1 MTYLYIYYNGVLH
14 PVLRNSASKMCRFA
28 TCFALKTVFY
38 NAQKR
43 YQKTSFSM
51 SDLPSVLNKK
61 RVAKVNENVF
71 KKVRYVIQICH
82 LFLSLCTPLRTPLKT
97 MNHNVAALPVM
108 AADTN
113 KTNTY
118 GT

>member
-1 MTYLYIYYNGVLH
+1 
-14 PVLRNSASKMCRFA
+14 
-28 TCFALKTVFY
+28 
-38 NAQKR
+38 
-43 YQKTSFSM
+43 M

-82 LFLSLCTPLRTPLKT
+82 LFLSLCTPLDTLLKT
-97 MNHNVAALPVM
+97 MNHNVAALPVL
-108 AADTN
+108 AADTY

>member
-1 MTYLYIYYNGVLH
+1 
-14 PVLRNSASKMCRFA
+14 
-28 TCFALKTVFY
+28 
-38 NAQKR
+38 
-43 YQKTSFSM
+43 M
-51 SDLPSVLNKK
+51 SYLPSVLNKK

-82 LFLSLCTPLRTPLKT
+82 LFLSLCTPLHTPLKT

>member
-1 MTYLYIYYNGVLH
+1 
-14 PVLRNSASKMCRFA
+14 
-28 TCFALKTVFY
+28 
-38 NAQKR
+38 
-43 YQKTSFSM
+43 M

>member
-1 MTYLYIYYNGVLH
+1 M
-14 PVLRNSASKMCRFA
+14 
-28 TCFALKTVFY
+28 
-38 NAQKR
+38 
-43 YQKTSFSM
+43 
-51 SDLPSVLNKK
+51 
-61 RVAKVNENVF
+61 NENVF

-82 LFLSLCTPLRTPLKT
+82 LFLSLCTPLRTLLKT
-97 MNHNVAALPVM
+97 INHNVAALPVM

>member
-1 MTYLYIYYNGVLH
+1 MLPTAQCVRCVEKKHGIYV
-14 PVLRNSASKMCRFA
+14 
-28 TCFALKTVFY
+28 
-38 NAQKR
+38 
-43 YQKTSFSM
+43 
-51 SDLPSVLNKK
+51 
-61 RVAKVNENVF
+61 
-71 KKVRYVIQICH
+71 QICH